1 MPALQPLR
9 GTQRAS
15 SRGSVGVPKQ
25 QQSSSSA
32 AIARA
37 GGNSRGGPRQQPRL
51 AFGEP
56 AGGGGGGG
64 GSGSGSGAGE
74 FRASVGSTG
83 GRKDQ
88 LSPIRGGGGSRG
100 GIGGGNSGGGGGG
113 GGGGG
118 VSESASVGAMPFLN
132 AR

>member
-64 GSGSGSGAGE
+64 AGSGSGAGE

>member
-56 AGGGGGGG
+56 AGGGGGG